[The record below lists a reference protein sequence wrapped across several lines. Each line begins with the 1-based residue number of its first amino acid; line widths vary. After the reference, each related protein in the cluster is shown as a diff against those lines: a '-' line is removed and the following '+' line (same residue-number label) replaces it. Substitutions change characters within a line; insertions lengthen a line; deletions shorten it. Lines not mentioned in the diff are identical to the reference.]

1 MKILASVL
9 THNRKNLLKRCISAL
24 DNQTRK
30 GFDTLIID
38 NGSTDGTMEMLNDL
52 KSRHQAMD
60 VITQENLGSAGGWSR
75 AIKKTLS

>member
-24 DNQTRK
+24 DNQTHK

-38 NGSTDGTMEMLNDL
+38 NGSTDEHHGN
-52 KSRHQAMD
+52 A
-60 VITQENLGSAGGWSR
+60 
-75 AIKKTLS
+75 